1 MRRQVILPVLAVILA
16 LVAGMVTGA
25 ASQTTD
31 EVRIGI
37 VSPLTGPAAK
47 FGQAQK
53 NAMTMAAEDVNAAGG
68 IKSLGGAKIKLF
80 FGDTRGEADTGV
92 TETERLITRDKVHAL
107 IGAFQSGVGFPS
119 SAMAEKH
126 QVPWVT
132 FGTFDKIT
140 ERGFK
145 YVFRAHANDTIKAK
159 TLIDGL
165 VALGVKSGPIK
176 SAVIMS
182 ENTEWGKSVGE
193 KQKNFLEK
201 LGVKVHFVENYP
213 FAAPDLTSLIVKA
226 KAVSPDLVVA
236 DSYLG
241 DALLITRQMAEQ
253 ELRPTVYAAGG
264 GGHVQPD
271 FLKGA
276 GKLSEGIFAATM
288 WDAAVG
294 KNVPWIAKD
303 NDRHVARF
311 GAPFT
316 EDSAGY
322 YQGFYVIVDALERT
336 KKLGTKEVLYTT
348 RDIGWGCDTALY
360 RSAAQLRQE
369 LPARLAGGARVLKR
383 LRGHSGNGVWK
394 VELDTPAGTN
404 GEIVLKVRHAQRE
417 SVEERTT
424 LEAFCRRCESYDR
437 DGGMLDQAWQ
447 VRLPEGMIRCYLVHG
462 RVEGFG
468 HQAINALYPA
478 PPGAPEAAP
487 PPGPRLYHPP
497 TLPAFQLLKQQLE
510 QEWVPALQRLLGI
523 DTNSLPVLWDCDFLL
538 GPTRADGADSYVLC
552 EINASSV
559 SPFPAAAVVPVARA
573 ALARAAGLKLE

>member
-1 MRRQVILPVLAVILA
+1 MRRQVTLPVLAVVLA

-25 ASQTTD
+25 AAQTTD

-53 NAMTMAAEDVNAAGG
+53 NAMTMAAEDVNNAGG

-165 VALGVKSGPIK
+165 VALGKKAGPIK

-213 FAAPDLTSLIVKA
+213 YASPDLTSLIVKA

-276 GKLSEGIFAATM
+276 
-288 WDAAVG
+288 AVG

-336 KKLGTKEVLYTT
+336 KKLGTKEL
-348 RDIGWGCDTALY
+348 RDAI
-360 RSAAQLRQE
+360 AATNITDINNKAMF
-369 LPARLAGGARVLKR
+369 LPYKQI
-383 LRGHSGNGVWK
+383 K
-394 VELDTPAGTN
+394 FD
-404 GEIVLKVRHAQRE
+404 
-417 SVEERTT
+417 
-424 LEAFCRRCESYDR
+424 
-437 DGGMLDQAWQ
+437 DGGQNPFATAMVVQTQ
-447 VRLPEGMIRCYLVHG
+447 GGKFRL
-462 RVEGFG
+462 
-468 HQAINALYPA
+468 LYPETVA
-478 PPGAPEAAP
+478 EPDAKVVWPYLGAA
-487 PPGPRLYHPP
+487 
-497 TLPAFQLLKQQLE
+497 K
-510 QEWVPALQRLLGI
+510 
-523 DTNSLPVLWDCDFLL
+523 
-538 GPTRADGADSYVLC
+538 
-552 EINASSV
+552 
-559 SPFPAAAVVPVARA
+559 
-573 ALARAAGLKLE
+573 

>member
-1 MRRQVILPVLAVILA
+1 MRTRVTLPVLAVILA
-16 LVAGMVTGA
+16 LVAGMVTLA
-25 ASQTTD
+25 AAQTAD

-53 NAMTMAAEDVNAAGG
+53 NAMTMAAEDVNAGGG

-126 QVPWVT
+126 QVPWLT

-145 YVFRAHANDTIKAK
+145 YVFRAHANDSIKAK

-165 VALGVKSGPIK
+165 VALGKKSGPIK

-213 FAAPDLTSLIVKA
+213 YASPDLTSLIVKA

-253 ELRPTVYAAGG
+253 ELRPVVYAAGG

-336 KKLGTKEVLYTT
+336 KKLGTKEL
-348 RDIGWGCDTALY
+348 RDAI
-360 RSAAQLRQE
+360 AATNITDINNKAMF
-369 LPARLAGGARVLKR
+369 LPYKQI
-383 LRGHSGNGVWK
+383 K
-394 VELDTPAGTN
+394 FD
-404 GEIVLKVRHAQRE
+404 
-417 SVEERTT
+417 
-424 LEAFCRRCESYDR
+424 
-437 DGGMLDQAWQ
+437 DGGQNPFATAMVVQTQ
-447 VRLPEGMIRCYLVHG
+447 GGKFRL
-462 RVEGFG
+462 
-468 HQAINALYPA
+468 LYPETVA
-478 PPGAPEAAP
+478 EPDAKVVWPYLGAA
-487 PPGPRLYHPP
+487 
-497 TLPAFQLLKQQLE
+497 K
-510 QEWVPALQRLLGI
+510 
-523 DTNSLPVLWDCDFLL
+523 
-538 GPTRADGADSYVLC
+538 
-552 EINASSV
+552 
-559 SPFPAAAVVPVARA
+559 
-573 ALARAAGLKLE
+573 